1 MLKKA
6 GFDAATATKYAS
18 DSVIALGLATGKI
31 STDQIEQVKTLMT
44 DIEKRAGSEAIKNFL
59 DSLGTENKL
68 KESLLG
74 IVPTLL
80 AMGATTKD
88 IENILGNSELT
99 KSFVDPLAT
108 AERKAERIQ
117 KYLDAVRK
125 GEAIDIKFNV
135 IINPDAAK
143 EELKK
148 KADELFGFLER
159 AAQREYKPKILNA
172 EKEVKNAQAAVD
184 GVQAEIDSIQKGI
197 DKEQRKIELEI
208 TRPIE
213 DMQEEISDLQR
224 DIELEFDRP
233 LAALSDESSL
243 LSEQLVFIDKAAE
256 NINSKYDAQAE
267 ALTKVSEINSD
278 IINQQKQQLG
288 LADAL
293 TQGDISAA
301 ASAAQEMRASQAE
314 ASVKNAGDIIQAAR
328 DAELAGLRS
337 PISGL
342 TRKQIEDRQFQIER
356 ETFNLNL
363 RRKDVDEKILAIQ
376 DKIYLL
382 EEEREKRVRAI
393 RIEEDKIYEIT
404 NNKLVTAQKQLDAAQ
419 KNLDKVKEELQARLD
434 AIDAQRDAWEAAA
447 DAEIAAGIA
456 AGDYNDAISK
466 TIEYLNDVLNLWKK
480 IAIAASN
487 ASNKLSATSQS
498 TDAYVAPI
506 STAADIAAAEEF
518 DSIITEL
525 DAALAAVEAGT
536 GGGQGA
542 DAAYDRLQARL
553 AAAQAAYDATLPK
566 LDPTMSGG
574 SGGGFLDLQYMSKG
588 GMVPKYMAAGGF
600 AKGTDTVP
608 AMLTPGEFVMN
619 KNATK
624 KFGPLLS
631 SLNRGQYP
639 GAMSQGKFGISSNS
653 QSFISP
659 SYSVVSPTT
668 IYSPSTNVAAPS
680 YNNNSNTVYNYSVGI
695 NVGGSNVNPDS
706 IAKAV
711 LGEIKYIDS
720 QRIRGQR

>member
-1 MLKKA
+1 M
-6 GFDAATATKYAS
+6 
-18 DSVIALGLATGKI
+18 
-31 STDQIEQVKTLMT
+31 
-44 DIEKRAGSEAIKNFL
+44 
-59 DSLGTENKL
+59 
-68 KESLLG
+68 
-74 IVPTLL
+74 
-80 AMGATTKD
+80 
-88 IENILGNSELT
+88 
-99 KSFVDPLAT
+99 
-108 AERKAERIQ
+108 
-117 KYLDAVRK
+117 
-125 GEAIDIKFNV
+125 
-135 IINPDAAK
+135 
-143 EELKK
+143 
-148 KADELFGFLER
+148 
-159 AAQREYKPKILNA
+159 
-172 EKEVKNAQAAVD
+172 
-184 GVQAEIDSIQKGI
+184 
-197 DKEQRKIELEI
+197 
-208 TRPIE
+208 
-213 DMQEEISDLQR
+213 
-224 DIELEFDRP
+224 
-233 LAALSDESSL
+233 
-243 LSEQLVFIDKAAE
+243 
-256 NINSKYDAQAE
+256 
-267 ALTKVSEINSD
+267 
-278 IINQQKQQLG
+278 G

-328 DAELAGLRS
+328 DAEISGLRS
-337 PISGL
+337 STSGL
-342 TRKQIEDRQFQIER
+342 TRKQIEDRQYQIER
-356 ETFNLNL
+356 QTFDLNL
-363 RRKDVDEKILAIQ
+363 RRKAIDQDILDIQ

-404 NNKLVTAQKQLDAAQ
+404 NNKLVTEQKRLESAQ
-419 KNLDKVKEELQARLD
+419 KNLDKLKEELQARLD

-456 AGDYNDAISK
+456 AGNYNDAILK

-480 IAIAASN
+480 IALAASN
-487 ASNKLSATSQS
+487 ASNQLS
-498 TDAYVAPI
+498 TDRYIAPT
-506 STAADIAAAEEF
+506 STSEDIAASEKF
-518 DSIITEL
+518 DAVVSEL
-525 DAALAAVEAGT
+525 NAAIAAVESGT

-542 DAAYDRLQARL
+542 DAAYDRKVARV
-553 AAAQAAYDATLPK
+553 AAAQAAYDALVNAG
-566 LDPTMSGG
+566 LDPNSIG
-574 SGGGFLDLQYMSKG
+574 SGGGAFSMQYMSKG
-588 GMVPKYMAAGGF
+588 GMVPKYMSAGGF

-668 IYSPSTNVAAPS
+668 ISSPSTNVAAPS

>member
-1 MLKKA
+1 
-6 GFDAATATKYAS
+6 
-18 DSVIALGLATGKI
+18 
-31 STDQIEQVKTLMT
+31 
-44 DIEKRAGSEAIKNFL
+44 
-59 DSLGTENKL
+59 
-68 KESLLG
+68 
-74 IVPTLL
+74 
-80 AMGATTKD
+80 
-88 IENILGNSELT
+88 
-99 KSFVDPLAT
+99 
-108 AERKAERIQ
+108 
-117 KYLDAVRK
+117 
-125 GEAIDIKFNV
+125 
-135 IINPDAAK
+135 
-143 EELKK
+143 
-148 KADELFGFLER
+148 
-159 AAQREYKPKILNA
+159 
-172 EKEVKNAQAAVD
+172 
-184 GVQAEIDSIQKGI
+184 
-197 DKEQRKIELEI
+197 
-208 TRPIE
+208 
-213 DMQEEISDLQR
+213 
-224 DIELEFDRP
+224 
-233 LAALSDESSL
+233 

-447 DAEIAAGIA
+447 DAEMAAAIA
-456 AGDYNDAISK
+456 AGDYKDV
-466 TIEYLNDVLNLWKK
+466 IEATLDLLNDIEQKWKD
-480 IAIAASN
+480 IADAAAN
-487 ASNKLSATSQS
+487 ASGQLGLS
-498 TDAYVAPI
+498 DVYVSP
-506 STAADIAAAEEF
+506 SNTAADIAAAKEF
-518 DSIITEL
+518 DSIVAEL

-574 SGGGFLDLQYMSKG
+574 SGGAFLDLQYMSKG

-639 GAMSQGKFGISSNS
+639 GAMSQGKFGISANS

-659 SYSVVSPTT
+659 SYSVASPTT
-668 IYSPSTNVAAPS
+668 ISAPTTNVSAPS